1 MDVDTT
7 ANGAGAPA
15 SAARGSASGGFAGVA
30 APGADGGSS
39 SFAAYATATSNN
51 TSYHNPFAAIG
62 GGASF
67 PAAASAG
74 AASDGGSSMW
84 TLRTD
89 RMGGGGSAGAA
100 GAAAEAEAAGAQR
113 GSGMKTKKVYTPTI
127 PTTAGRRAKAHTKQ
141 VKASAQALG
150 GGGGS
155 VSVRSSGAGGG
166 GIGGGGGGIRANA
179 GLGWRSAQAK
189 RDGNAALLNGR
200 IEREHEAEE
209 ASLLQSGQQVI
220 RIKRKRGAEEPVDT
234 MRLTVKRQLNADGT
248 AAAGGGGVVLR
259 RLGALDGRTNL
270 GSDVVQRALARNIRK
285 IRTMPNNFVT
295 HEDDTPLKSRIP
307 TSDDYSYNRKLRD
320 SKARNLVRQQV
331 KNARRS
337 RGIAEAES
345 DDEVVGLDG
354 RTARS
359 GGGGGGSSRGGGG
372 LSEGTTIGAFK
383 VFDFGRQP
391 GKAKA
396 GGVGAA
402 QLNAPA
408 SAPMSAAAAAALAGV
423 AAAEALAATA
433 TNGGVAVGGGGGE
446 GAAAAASDDADAS
459 VISGIAAAVEAS
471 GVTLNGAALVSKAI
485 PLQRAAASTA
495 SQAAKAA
502 VATAGVFAPTT
513 LWGGGGTQSLADALP
528 TQIDQ
533 INLENFT
540 GEELEMAEGGLY
552 DEHDERSDSELIEDD
567 EDDDAKE
574 HDYEDYED
582 YEDEHGDDI
591 YGSRNSRSM
600 APGEWDGDL
609 DGDGMSSSRGGM
621 ARDDDRFDSE
631 EEGDSDDDFGTMY

>member
-1 MDVDTT
+1 
-7 ANGAGAPA
+7 
-15 SAARGSASGGFAGVA
+15 
-30 APGADGGSS
+30 
-39 SFAAYATATSNN
+39 
-51 TSYHNPFAAIG
+51 
-62 GGASF
+62 
-67 PAAASAG
+67 
-74 AASDGGSSMW
+74 
-84 TLRTD
+84 
-89 RMGGGGSAGAA
+89 
-100 GAAAEAEAAGAQR
+100 
-113 GSGMKTKKVYTPTI
+113 
-127 PTTAGRRAKAHTKQ
+127 
-141 VKASAQALG
+141 
-150 GGGGS
+150 
-155 VSVRSSGAGGG
+155 
-166 GIGGGGGGIRANA
+166 
-179 GLGWRSAQAK
+179 
-189 RDGNAALLNGR
+189 
-200 IEREHEAEE
+200 
-209 ASLLQSGQQVI
+209 
-220 RIKRKRGAEEPVDT
+220 
-234 MRLTVKRQLNADGT
+234 
-248 AAAGGGGVVLR
+248 
-259 RLGALDGRTNL
+259 
-270 GSDVVQRALARNIRK
+270 
-285 IRTMPNNFVT
+285 MPNNFVT

-423 AAAEALAATA
+423 AAAEALAAAA

-528 TQIDQ
+528 TFDDGGGAGGVNGGADDGDEDDDIFDFFIAVDTQANQSDASKQPSQIDQ

-567 EDDDAKE
+567 EDYDAKE
-574 HDYEDYED
+574 HDYEDDED